1 VISPLWDTVILT
13 AMGFI
18 TGSIPFGYLIARAKG
33 VEIRKVGSGNIGATN
48 SARALGTGWGIAVGL
63 LDALKGFVPAYLAV
77 LLSPYPGIVGA
88 AAILGHIFSPWLGF
102 RGGKGVSTALGV
114 FLALS
119 FPATLSV
126 MVLWVVMLLATGYVS
141 VASIAS
147 LAALPLFI
155 FLWGR
160 LNPEISLISA
170 AAACAL
176 VVFWAHRGNIL
187 RLAWGKEAHAGLW
200 KRMWKK

>member
-1 VISPLWDTVILT
+1 MINPFWDTVILT
-13 AMGFI
+13 ALGFI
-18 TGSIPFGYLIARAKG
+18 SGSIPFGYLIAKAKG

-48 SARALGTGWGIAVGL
+48 SMRALGTGWGIAVGL
-63 LDALKGFVPAYLAV
+63 LDALKGFTPAYLAV

-88 AAILGHIFSPWLGF
+88 AAVLGHIFSPWLGF

-119 FPATLSV
+119 PFATLSV
-126 MVLWVVMLLATGYVS
+126 MVLWLVMLLITGYVS

-147 LAALPLFI
+147 LAALPLSI

-160 LNPEISLISA
+160 FNPEISLISA
-170 AAACAL
+170 AAVCAL
-176 VVFWAHRGNIL
+176 VVVWAHRGNIL
-187 RLAWGKEAHAGLW
+187 RLAWGKEARAGLW